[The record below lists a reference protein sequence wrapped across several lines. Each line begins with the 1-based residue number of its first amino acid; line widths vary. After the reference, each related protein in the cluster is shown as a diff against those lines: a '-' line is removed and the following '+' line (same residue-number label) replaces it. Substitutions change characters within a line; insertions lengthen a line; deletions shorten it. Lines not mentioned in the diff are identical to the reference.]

1 MFQRLF
7 NWFTRIPISDPVD
20 RRNAVFMQ
28 WLLLFEGFRTP
39 LNKIYMLVF
48 DWSYLQHTYYDKAKV
63 APHIAL
69 TIDLGTD
76 LLMTAA
82 AWFGVCLIRMCR
94 FRLAV
99 SQYVAVVLGSGFIAY
114 ASFGFML
121 GASSDEIMTVV
132 LALAGLMLGRKALW
146 MSYIMIILTFAVGMA
161 SNYFFNRDVY
171 ATVGPFGELPTLAL
185 DYVQIVVIL
194 DLSVTSLRQGLAE
207 SNMHREQLQ
216 QETAERLRMQEQL
229 LHAQKMD
236 AVGRLASGIAH
247 DLNNMLEIILGFTT
261 ERDRIDESSSEHHK
275 DTLVLADALEGV
287 ELAARRGSAICRKL
301 LNFSRLEVA
310 HSETFDAASALR
322 ELQSLLRQSLPESV
336 QLKIE
341 TPVTP
346 LPIHFDRSQFELALF
361 NLVGNARDAMP
372 DGGKCT
378 IAIARDGP
386 MGVVLS
392 IIDTGTGMSKETRS
406 RIFEPFF
413 TTKPSGQGTGLGLVV
428 VHGLIESAGGHIEVD
443 SAVGLGT
450 SFRIFLPG
458 SSLEL
463 AATSMLPSLDGAPA

>member
-1 MFQRLF
+1 
-7 NWFTRIPISDPVD
+7 
-20 RRNAVFMQ
+20 
-28 WLLLFEGFRTP
+28 
-39 LNKIYMLVF
+39 
-48 DWSYLQHTYYDKAKV
+48 
-63 APHIAL
+63 
-69 TIDLGTD
+69 
-76 LLMTAA
+76 
-82 AWFGVCLIRMCR
+82 
-94 FRLAV
+94 
-99 SQYVAVVLGSGFIAY
+99 
-114 ASFGFML
+114 
-121 GASSDEIMTVV
+121 
-132 LALAGLMLGRKALW
+132 
-146 MSYIMIILTFAVGMA
+146 
-161 SNYFFNRDVY
+161 
-171 ATVGPFGELPTLAL
+171 
-185 DYVQIVVIL
+185 VQIVVIL